1 MAEALTYTTE
11 VNPRVTERFLAGMP
25 GVLDARVTYSGTQ
38 LAALV
43 TVCEEA
49 RTDPRDLQRA
59 CLLTIG
65 IHQTPRRVVLQ
76 RAGNAAA

>member
-1 MAEALTYTTE
+1 MTEALAYTSE
-11 VNPRVTERFLAGMP
+11 VNPGVTERFLAAMP
-25 GVLDARVTYSGTQ
+25 GVLQARVTYMGSQ

-43 TVCEEA
+43 TVGEEA

-65 IHQTPRRVVLQ
+65 IHQTPRRIVLQ
-76 RAGNAAA
+76 RARSAA

>member
-1 MAEALTYTTE
+1 MVSAPAFTDE
-11 VNPRVTERFLAGMP
+11 VNPTVTERFLAAMP
-25 GVLDARVTYSGTQ
+25 EVLRARVTYTGSQ

-43 TVCEEA
+43 TVREEA

-65 IHQTPRRVVLQ
+65 IHQTPRRIVLQ
-76 RAGNAAA
+76 RARSAA